1 VKISREVPPQ
11 ALVCLSMHANH
22 FEVEDVTLFG
32 TLQNAHD
39 SDFALL
45 SIAHVAEYQKPS
57 RFVRIHHYS

>member
-1 VKISREVPPQ
+1 VKVSREVPPQ

-22 FEVEDVTLFG
+22 FKVEDITLFG

-45 SIAHVAEYQKPS
+45 SIAHVA
-57 RFVRIHHYS
+57 